1 MVQAAGGGTAF
12 RRPQIIGATVAI
24 LLVGWF
30 FPPGILMA
38 LCLMVYGYGH
48 HDRILAVF
56 GVVILSVFLFS
67 LVLRHGAF
75 IEPKGCST
83 CWERLGS
90 LDCKVRFLSG
100 KGISMRVKVTLFLG
114 LAVLA
119 VLNYQIYRKES
130 LIKSSEEI
138 FLELAPVDPR
148 SLMQGDYMALEYKI
162 ANEMRRK
169 LRDQGGVS
177 QNSIA
182 VVSLNNKRIALTR
195 DSGLGNLWK
204 LVSVS

>member
-1 MVQAAGGGTAF
+1 
-12 RRPQIIGATVAI
+12 
-24 LLVGWF
+24 
-30 FPPGILMA
+30 
-38 LCLMVYGYGH
+38 
-48 HDRILAVF
+48 
-56 GVVILSVFLFS
+56 
-67 LVLRHGAF
+67 
-75 IEPKGCST
+75 
-83 CWERLGS
+83 
-90 LDCKVRFLSG
+90 
-100 KGISMRVKVTLFLG
+100 MRVKVTLFLG

-182 VVSLNNKRIALTR
+182 VVSLNNKRIASYKRLWAGQSLEAAERIMTYPFGV
-195 DSGLGNLWK
+195 DSFFFEEGQGKRYENARYGIFLLDKKGRTILRALADENQ
-204 LVSVS
+204 VRIEPEPAS